1 MLRMDEWTYHKH
13 QWISPMDENIRHF
26 WCWVQQSGA
35 GQRLGEVSWW
45 CLVGTGGM
53 GWLSMVLISI
63 YIYITFIYIYIS
75 FFFYVYIIGYYRS
88 FPTSCYGAAD
98 WAQWEMPEFALG
110 YWGSQFS
117 DKPGGQPPDVGPLW
131 AAHPTSA
138 PTYPT
143 ARSDLGFAQRGFL
156 QARDQVWNGP
166 SDQGTFPE
174 LCTLSDSV
182 GSTCLRCGIIVQFE
196 RWWDRRGGKTRAM
209 QMEFLWTLNIGR
221 GTSKQSRV
229 LYQKG
234 TQFRIGDSGEESNSC
249 WRTEEEGHQ
258 WPPVKSSDATVSLL

>member
-1 MLRMDEWTYHKH
+1 
-13 QWISPMDENIRHF
+13 
-26 WCWVQQSGA
+26 
-35 GQRLGEVSWW
+35 
-45 CLVGTGGM
+45 
-53 GWLSMVLISI
+53 
-63 YIYITFIYIYIS
+63 
-75 FFFYVYIIGYYRS
+75 
-88 FPTSCYGAAD
+88 
-98 WAQWEMPEFALG
+98 MPEFALG

-234 TQFRIGDSGEESNSC
+234 TQFRIGDSGEESNSSVTAC
-249 WRTEEEGHQ
+249 EIKWCHGFAAIARLTLRTRRNMLQHVRRVKYRLKLKHTRAKDVDWRSCSESLIRWFFCTGAADEPMSSMLSPYPKGCTE
-258 WPPVKSSDATVSLL
+258 